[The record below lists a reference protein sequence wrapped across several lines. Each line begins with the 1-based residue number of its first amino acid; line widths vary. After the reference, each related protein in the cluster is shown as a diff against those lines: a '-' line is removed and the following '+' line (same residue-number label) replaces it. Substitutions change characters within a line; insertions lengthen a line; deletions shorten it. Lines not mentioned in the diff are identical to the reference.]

1 MCHDNGSG
9 TWRFSA
15 VCMEVGVHHK
25 VGGRRTERRR
35 GMLDANER
43 YDWDRHSPRF
53 STFRSIPSACT
64 RVVMSIRVWY
74 RWDGSGSSAV
84 TMVDLTAISLF
95 TVGLTP
101 YL

>member
-1 MCHDNGSG
+1 M
-9 TWRFSA
+9 
-15 VCMEVGVHHK
+15 CMEVGVHHK
-25 VGGRRTERRR
+25 VGRCRTERRR

-43 YDWDRHSPRF
+43 YDWERHSPRV
-53 STFRSIPSACT
+53 STFRSIPSAYT
-64 RVVMSIRVWY
+64 RVVHVVMSIRVWY

-84 TMVDLTAISLF
+84 TMVDLTAISQF